1 MLMNSV
7 ATRQISS
14 ELGSALA
21 ASSFL
26 RAKVLRKIEFP
37 NCLSLFGRG
46 ISLKHERG
54 FPQEQRKPLYF
65 NKISIISF
73 PVFFIIFIKNLR
85 IREVLA
91 RRPKGKSKLN

>member
-7 ATRQISS
+7 ATRLISS
-14 ELGSALA
+14 KLDSALA

-54 FPQEQRKPLYF
+54 FPRTHHNPLCY
-65 NKISIISF
+65 NKISI
-73 PVFFIIFIKNLR
+73 
-85 IREVLA
+85 
-91 RRPKGKSKLN
+91 KSKILLIA